1 MYFCRGV
8 HIGLSFS
15 YMKGCMCWMT
25 GWLGRKR
32 GNWNG
37 MEWNYVGE
45 GNIGQLRLQFV
56 AMIGYIYD
64 TQTQMS
70 FNT

>member
-1 MYFCRGV
+1 
-8 HIGLSFS
+8 
-15 YMKGCMCWMT
+15 MCWMT

-37 MEWNYVGE
+37 MEWNYAGE

-64 TQTQMS
+64 IHTQMS
-70 FNT
+70 SNT